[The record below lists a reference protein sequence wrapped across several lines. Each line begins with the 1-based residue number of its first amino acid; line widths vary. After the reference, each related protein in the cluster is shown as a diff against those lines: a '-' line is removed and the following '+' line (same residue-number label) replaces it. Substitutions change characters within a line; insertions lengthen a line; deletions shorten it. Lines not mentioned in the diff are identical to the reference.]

1 MTHKTILTVVGM
13 DCTKQQ
19 LDPLLEIARS
29 LEARLS
35 VAVVAVAPSAN
46 VYASAIPYGAM
57 TVADDFGLN
66 IRETISELGAK
77 VNSIEVILQK
87 ADIAGDVNAVYSE
100 LANLDAE
107 IAKRAMVCD
116 LAMLPKSNTLE
127 DNIYSRVLSG
137 VLFRSPIGVIVA
149 DEAAAIIPKPKRV
162 FVAWNS
168 SLPSSRAI
176 HQALPVLQRADE
188 VIVGLFDPIMSKNAD
203 GEDPGADVSAW
214 LSHHGCN
221 VTLQQRPT
229 GGRGVATSIVEAVT
243 ETGSDLVVMGAYG
256 HSKLQQWMFGGTT
269 TAMLDGAKVPVFFA
283 H

>member
-13 DCTKQQ
+13 DCTKQH
-19 LDPLLEIARS
+19 LDPLLETARS
-29 LEARLS
+29 LGARLS
-35 VAVVAVAPSAN
+35 VAVVAIAPSAN

-66 IRETISELGAK
+66 IREAISDLGAK
-77 VNSIEVILQK
+77 VNKIESILQN
-87 ADIAGDVNAVYSE
+87 ADVAGEVTAVYSE
-100 LANLDAE
+100 LPSLDDE

-116 LAMLPKSNTLE
+116 MAILPKSNTLE
-127 DNIYSRVLSG
+127 TKVFNRVLSG

-149 DEAAAIIPKPKRV
+149 NQASEVVAKPKRV

-168 SLPSSRAI
+168 SLPSARAV
-176 HQALPVLQRADE
+176 HQALPILQNADE
-188 VIVGLFDPIMSKNAD
+188 VIVGLFDPVMSKNVD
-203 GEDPGADVSAW
+203 GEDPGAEIAAW

-229 GGRGVATSIVEAVT
+229 GGRGVAKSIVEAVS

-269 TAMLDGAKVPVFFA
+269 TAMLGDAKVPVFFA